1 VCSVAQEIAREER
14 YSLRDE
20 RKQPWS
26 VRTRRPF
33 RGVTDKA
40 VPTLKEELELAE
52 RVVMELGLPWGESNR
67 GRPPVY
73 NQVKLIAAILAKG
86 MRSFAQMA
94 KDLKET
100 DYAMTVDG
108 SDSKPC
114 SSELHHVFQRIPAEW
129 LGKAVA
135 RLDELSLEEF
145 LKFEANLDTFVVD
158 GSALSCESL
167 IEREVAMKARLIR
180 ESFHYLALIR
190 IATNTIRGI
199 EAHSNRI
206 SDFIP
211 LLPPGSMVIADPEF
225 DVEENY
231 RDAKEAHIDLQVKQ
245 KKGAVRKS
253 MRKVA
258 REDFDE
264 KRYSRR
270 KLGERPFG
278 NIEARRSKCYYK
290 TPESKLKGAIL
301 IACNHNIIAYF
312 KNKAWCDLFVKL

>member
-1 VCSVAQEIAREER
+1 VDSIAQEIAREER
-14 YSLRDE
+14 YSLRNE
-20 RKQPWS
+20 RKRPWS

-33 RGVTDKA
+33 RGVIDKI

-52 RVVMELGLPWGESNR
+52 RVVKELGLPWKGSNR

-73 NQVKLIAAILAKG
+73 NQVKLVAAILVKG
-86 MRSFAQMA
+86 MRSFAGLA
-94 KDLKET
+94 ADLRAT

-114 SSELHHVFQRIPAEW
+114 SSELHHVFQRIPREW
-129 LGKAVA
+129 LEIALA
-135 RLDELSLEEF
+135 RLDELSVEEF
-145 LKFEANLDTFVVD
+145 SKFENLDTFVVD
-158 GSALSCESL
+158 GSALSCETL
-167 IEREVAMKARLIR
+167 IEREVVMKTRLIR

-190 IATNTIRGI
+190 TVTNTIRGI
-199 EAHSNRI
+199 KAHSNKI
-206 SDFIP
+206 ADFIP
-211 LLPPGSMVIADPEF
+211 LLPQGSTVIADSEF
-225 DVEENY
+225 DAEKNY
-231 RDAKEAHIDLQVKQ
+231 RDAREAHIDLQVKQ

-253 MRKVA
+253 MRKAA

-264 KRYSRR
+264 KKYRRR

-278 NIEARRSKCYYK
+278 NIEVRRSKCYYK
-290 TPESKLKGAIL
+290 TPESRLKGAIL